1 MAAINTKG
9 EEGIVTVMGSRVRAA
24 IRRAWMW
31 GSKMIAKRHGQF
43 LEDETVLYLS
53 RGCVHVTVYIC
64 QNSLDSTL

>member
-9 EEGIVTVMGSRVRAA
+9 KAGLVTVMGSRVRAA

-31 GSKMIAKRHGQF
+31 GSKMIAKRHGKV

-53 RGCVHVTVYIC
+53 HGCVHITVYIC